1 MGSDKCNIFKQFY
14 EYTQYFFIFGLSIC
28 HNHFDIWIPDCNQD
42 KLEVYLWMLENRFS
56 DNKFWK
62 KLKGRIQ
69 SKLSTVESPL
79 SHTMNKSKW
88 MGWKCFRI
96 DKRNSSFHVL
106 KVHFSKLHPKLSVD
120 KSFKYSTESLAS
132 KCVLY
137 FCNIYLFCEHPFR
150 ASVYNG
156 MLWNGLKNRDCVWF
170 LNRLTV
176 LSTECS
182 LSYSGIS
189 VDATMEINRIALKPI
204 KNYYFSCHAS
214 MHWHRQKGV

>member
-1 MGSDKCNIFKQFY
+1 MHSELFSGIRARVCVYMFGPGLNHSRASTIIAINFLILWACSDKCNIFKQFY

-62 KLKGRIQ
+62 KLKGQIK

-88 MGWKCFRI
+88 MGWRCFRI

-137 FCNIYLFCEHPFR
+137 FCNIYLFC
-150 ASVYNG
+150 
-156 MLWNGLKNRDCVWF
+156 
-170 LNRLTV
+170 
-176 LSTECS
+176 
-182 LSYSGIS
+182 
-189 VDATMEINRIALKPI
+189 
-204 KNYYFSCHAS
+204 
-214 MHWHRQKGV
+214 